1 MTLTSVPTGSR
12 RTSSAAPMRSW
23 RRSRERG
30 RRSWLGLR
38 LFLAVLFSVLT
49 GVVSYAV
56 SGTAQPAKYR
66 ATAVVVAAP
75 SATRT
80 DNEALLRTLAALATS
95 PPVLQTAA
103 TQGRLLFDS
112 TELADKVWVS
122 RPPDSS
128 VLNISSEDRS
138 QAVSLEIATSVAAA
152 LVQNASRL
160 GASDEP
166 AASRIRVVTLGSATA
181 TRIDPPLLRNGL
193 IGGGLGLLLAITAL
207 LIQGRNEERIGGA
220 GELTTSTD
228 DVLEIPSQRPRDA
241 ATVFDLVHRSLVL
254 GEEPDLTR
262 IAVVGGSSR
271 EETSFT
277 LMLSVVL
284 ASVGKRVLLID
295 ADLGART
302 LTSRLR
308 QSAQPGFADILID
321 ELPDVSALTVPLPPD
336 RLPRWMRT
344 LLPPDAADIT
354 FLPAGRS
361 EVPPGLLN
369 TTTAAV
375 LRHPSVDS
383 DVTVVVTP
391 RVPGPYPVTSL
402 LSSAGA
408 IFVLAVP
415 RWTRLAEGRWRVHLV
430 RKLAGR
436 ARVTVTVL
444 GEQGPEA
451 EDGSPGRG

>member
-1 MTLTSVPTGSR
+1 MTLTTVPKGSR
-12 RTSSAAPMRSW
+12 RGSMAAPMRSW

-30 RRSWLGLR
+30 RRSWLALR
-38 LFLAVLFSVLT
+38 LVLALLFSVLT
-49 GVVSYAV
+49 AVISYGVSA
-56 SGTAQPAKYR
+56 TAQPVKYQ

-75 SATRT
+75 AAARA

-95 PPVLQTAA
+95 PPVLQTAS
-103 TQGRLLFDS
+103 TQGHLLFDS
-112 TELADKVWVS
+112 AQLASKVTVS

-138 QAVSLEIATSVAAA
+138 QAVSLEIASSVASA
-152 LVQNASRL
+152 LVQSASRL
-160 GASDEP
+160 GGTDP
-166 AASRIRVVTLGSATA
+166 AAAARIRVVALGSPTV
-181 TRIDPPLLRNGL
+181 TRIDPPLLRNSL
-193 IGGGLGLLLAITAL
+193 IGGGLGLLLAATAL
-207 LIQGRNEERIGGA
+207 LVRGRNEERIGGA
-220 GELTTSTD
+220 GELTVRGD
-228 DVLEIPSQRPRDA
+228 DLLEIPSQTPRDA
-241 ATVFDLVHRSLVL
+241 ATVFDLVHRAVVL
-254 GEEPDLTR
+254 GEQPDLR
-262 IAVVGGSSR
+262 HIAIVGGSSR

-277 LMLSVVL
+277 LMLAVVL

-308 QSAQPGFADILID
+308 ESAQPGFAELLID
-321 ELPDVSALTVPLPPD
+321 EFGDATALTVPLSAE
-336 RLPRWMRT
+336 RLPRWMRS
-344 LLPPDAADIT
+344 LLPPDAADVM

-369 TTTAAV
+369 RTAA
-375 LRHPSVDS
+375 LSTDTGADS

-402 LSSAGA
+402 LSSADL

-415 RWTRLAEGRWRVHLV
+415 RLTRLAEGRWRVHLV

-436 ARVTVTVL
+436 ARVTVAVL

-451 EDGSPGRG
+451 EDASTGRR